1 MHQFVGNGM
10 GDKFRVRQLV
20 MVETSGHGQQYRRPY
35 ETVVTPNVQQLVAD
49 RLDPKQPA
57 TPASLAGVANQFI
70 LPSAAWEKEVVIPHG
85 WHERRLRFMML
96 LDHIGP
102 AGVEIT
108 QVITGYSEY
117 FDPSMQGN
125 IDPHMFFYVNSTMA
139 LRKVTA
145 RTAIGNRDY
154 YNVADAAHVIVD
166 NSWENVHQPN
176 REFRMRPADVYSTMT
191 RIHLGEE
198 TNADMND
205 TRTLVTGLPQKS
217 WRRNANTTAYASALF
232 ENYQTA
238 MKLDAF
244 GQSHDQIL
252 SQARGHSVEQS
263 VAQDPFMNAI
273 NKIRGSQNGNS
284 FTVSDLLRLDSHA
297 MDDDVALLSY
307 QGQASPINPMGG
319 QHGGFFNNT
328 SSEVGWGGSNQYTQ
342 VATIIAHSIPA
353 IMVESAIANIIVH
366 CTNRNEFREPQI
378 VISGMRDFPSM
389 AGTTIDMT
397 QFIEKFKWRVANEV
411 LNDVSYSNTLDYA
424 FNLKLDLLGESI
436 LEVSM
441 NGGPFETFT
450 LPSFCDALLVPIIT
464 NNDQRA
470 LALATDFNSLFNAVM
485 NSNDMAPGASYHGS
499 SGVQFGQL

>member
-1 MHQFVGNGM
+1 M

-20 MVETSGHGQQYRRPY
+20 MVETSGNAQQYRRPY
-35 ETVVTPNVQQLVAD
+35 ETVVTPGVQQLVMD
-49 RLDPKQPA
+49 RLDPKQTV

-70 LPSAAWEKEVVIPHG
+70 VPSAAPEKAVAIPYGWEQ
-85 WHERRLRFMML
+85 RRLRFMML

-108 QVITGYSEY
+108 QVITGYSEF
-117 FDPSMQGN
+117 FDPSLQGS
-125 IDPHMFFYVNSTMA
+125 IDPHMNFYVNSTMA
-139 LRKVTA
+139 LRRVVA

-166 NSWENVHQPN
+166 NAWENVHQSQK
-176 REFRMRPADVYSTMT
+176 EFRMRPADVYSTMT
-191 RIHLGEE
+191 RIHLDQAV
-198 TNADMND
+198 NADMND
-205 TRTLVTGLPQKS
+205 TRTLVTQLPQKS

-244 GQSHDQIL
+244 GQTQDQIL

-273 NKIRGSQNGNS
+273 NKIRGSQNGNA
-284 FTVSDLLRLDSHA
+284 FTVHDLLRLDPHA
-297 MDDDVALLSY
+297 MDDDIALLSY
-307 QGQASPINPMGG
+307 QGQASPINPGMGNNT
-319 QHGGFFNNT
+319 FFNT
-328 SSEVGWGGSNQYTQ
+328 GAMEVGWGAANQYTQ
-342 VATIIAHSIPA
+342 IATILSHSIPA

-366 CTNRNEFREPQI
+366 CTNRNEFRQPQ
-378 VISGMRDFPSM
+378 VLVSGMRDFPSM

-411 LNDVSYSNTLDYA
+411 LNDVSFNNDLDYA
-424 FNLKLDLLGESI
+424 FNLKLDLLGDSI
-436 LEVSM
+436 IEISM
-441 NGGPFETFT
+441 SGGPFESFT
-450 LPSFCDALLVPIIT
+450 LPSFCDALLVPIVT

-470 LALATDFNSLFNAVM
+470 LQVASDFTSLFDSVL
-485 NSNDMAPGASYHGS
+485 NSNDIAPGASYHGQ
-499 SGVQFGQL
+499 SGANWGQL